1 MWALSVGAR
10 EEINRC
16 YFCKGKG
23 LKWLS
28 TSAKIM
34 IETNIRI
41 AILTLPL
48 NTNFGGI
55 MQAFALQ
62 YVLERMGHSVKVID
76 KNYTPYLRNILPNI
90 PIRLFRKYILKRNEP
105 ILHERLVYKR
115 HLMLT
120 INTEPFI
127 NKFINRRLVSDFS
140 DLKRNEFDVLIIGSD
155 QIWRPSY
162 FSFFYKNVLD
172 SFGAFADNWGIRRL
186 SYAASFGTDKLNE
199 FSRKEIFK
207 IRRILQTFSG
217 VSVREDDAVSLC
229 KENFKVNAMQVLD
242 PTLLVPQC
250 RYVELIGD
258 IPVRNGIMEYILD
271 LKSNEK
277 RILEYIGNVYQ
288 MPIFSTLTHID
299 EPQYSVEQWLA
310 GFRDASFIVTD
321 SFHACVFSII
331 FHKPFV
337 VLINKDRGKSRIL
350 SLLKLFNLEHHLLS
364 DVEQLKSIDSYVI
377 KDDVYKT
384 LNNWQQLSIKF
395 LEHSIGQL

>member
-1 MWALSVGAR
+1 M
-10 EEINRC
+10 
-16 YFCKGKG
+16 
-23 LKWLS
+23 
-28 TSAKIM
+28 
-34 IETNIRI
+34 
-41 AILTLPL
+41 
-48 NTNFGGI
+48 
-55 MQAFALQ
+55 
-62 YVLERMGHSVKVID
+62 
-76 KNYTPYLRNILPNI
+76 PNI